1 MGTEVQWMKKK
12 YVTHKPTKTVRP
24 KADGDARLGGKKK
37 RKKLTDAQKRL
48 LPPQRT
54 RIMVLDAATGKCRMI
69 DA

>member
-1 MGTEVQWMKKK
+1 MDTRVQWIKKK

-24 KADGDARLGGKKK
+24 KSDGDARLGGGRKH
-37 RKKLTDAQKRL
+37 KKLTDAQKRL
-48 LPPQRT
+48 LPPQRA